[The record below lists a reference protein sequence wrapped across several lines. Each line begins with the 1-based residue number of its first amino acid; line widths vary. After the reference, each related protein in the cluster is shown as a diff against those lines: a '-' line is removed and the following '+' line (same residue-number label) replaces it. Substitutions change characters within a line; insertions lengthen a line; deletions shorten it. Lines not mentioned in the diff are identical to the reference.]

1 MLLQFA
7 GLVKLV
13 SPITATFD
21 SKKHMDS
28 EELIRRCEA
37 ISLKLEEDDM
47 IDFAGKMKAKGEK
60 IAAHCLIGKI
70 YHTRGVSRE
79 GEKVESMGENIFIFK
94 FALEGEKKRI
104 LRGGPWHF
112 NNSLMVLT

>member
-1 MLLQFA
+1 
-7 GLVKLV
+7 
-13 SPITATFD
+13 
-21 SKKHMDS
+21 
-28 EELIRRCEA
+28 
-37 ISLKLEEDDM
+37 M
-47 IDFAGKMKAKGEK
+47 IDFAGKMKVKGEK

-79 GEKVESMGENIFIFK
+79 GVKVESMGENIFIFK